1 MRRLAGALILVA
13 LAACR
18 GDGVTV
24 IPRQNLPGDV
34 YGSPLPRPT
43 ATVRLPEAATVYLV
57 EDGRLRPVSRPL
69 SGEARS
75 LPAAL
80 LFALLI
86 PAEEGA
92 RIHSAIPADS
102 TVNSVTV
109 AGSLATV
116 DLSAE
121 FEIGGSVRSQAMRVA
136 QVVYTLT
143 EPATETE
150 ITSVQITIEG
160 EEGVPG
166 DSGELLLTPVT
177 RRNYD
182 DFAPRRG

>member
-1 MRRLAGALILVA
+1 VRRLAGTVILVA

-18 GDGVTV
+18 GEGVTV
-24 IPRQNLPGDV
+24 IPGHELPRDV
-34 YGSPLPRPT
+34 YGSPLPQPT
-43 ATVRLPEAATVYLV
+43 ATVRLPEQATVYLV

-80 LFALLI
+80 LFALLS
-86 PAEEGA
+86 PGVEGSV
-92 RIHSAIPADS
+92 HSAIPADS

-109 AGSLATV
+109 AGSQATV

-121 FEIGGSVRSQAMRVA
+121 FGGPGSVRSQAMRVA

-143 EPATETE
+143 EPATATG

-160 EEGVPG
+160 EGGVPG

-182 DFAPRRG
+182 DFAPRQA